1 MWWESLR
8 RWIVIR
14 RTIPSRPCL
23 SKKLESLEHVGYKSI
38 SQIFALSS
46 HNKIYCS
53 CFRFLI
59 VAVVVVEAAWWGLT
73 ESLGHRVSERVF
85 IIIFIFVSIFPL
97 SKCEELMAAEE
108 VNKPPTLPPY
118 PQVHDNPS
126 QLKGKKF
133 NSCKKF

>member
-1 MWWESLR
+1 MDNPVISKNKKIKKLLACHVISPCELMMWWESLR

-85 IIIFIFVSIFPL
+85 IIIIIFCFHFSSVKVWRINGSWRG
-97 SKCEELMAAEE
+97 
-108 VNKPPTLPPY
+108 
-118 PQVHDNPS
+118 Q
-126 QLKGKKF
+126 
-133 NSCKKF
+133 